1 MYATGLSGF
10 RPKTYDGLS
19 MCNRRVK
26 VKDAKQFVG
35 NGGSYLAA
43 TDGGYIV
50 PFDANDSIFGNIPQ
64 PTSHPLSLD
73 TGRKASQDSQPA
85 SQEKLETFAGTDTDV
100 KSDRAQKTNH
110 LFNKIS

>member
-1 MYATGLSGF
+1 MYATGMSGF

-50 PFDANDSIFGNIPQ
+50 PFDANDSIFGNIP
-64 PTSHPLSLD
+64 
-73 TGRKASQDSQPA
+73 
-85 SQEKLETFAGTDTDV
+85 
-100 KSDRAQKTNH
+100 
-110 LFNKIS
+110 